1 MCPKLK
7 KDFRTTLI
15 DINAQSVDITLVSF
29 FFNFAYFLLLALLG
43 LMLTLN

>member
-15 DINAQSVDITLVSF
+15 DINTQSVDITLVSF
-29 FFNFAYFLLLALLG
+29 FNFAYFLLLAQLG